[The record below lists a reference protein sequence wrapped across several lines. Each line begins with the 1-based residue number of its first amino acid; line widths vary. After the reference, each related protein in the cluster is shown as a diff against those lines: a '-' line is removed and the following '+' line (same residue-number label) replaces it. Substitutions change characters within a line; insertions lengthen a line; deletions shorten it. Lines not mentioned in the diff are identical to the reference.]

1 MFTYTE
7 IVFFTPDEAR
17 RYESI
22 TQTQPWDD
30 AGVPVDGDALL
41 LSRKQ
46 ADTLAA
52 LDHPYAGGYQSRLY
66 GCDLSGKNS
75 EQALAIWRNVLN
87 SGSRLWAGWSR
98 SHFVLVVTQAVQIER
113 LAETLR
119 RELGKLPAP

>member
-7 IVFFTPDEAR
+7 IVFFTPDEACQ
-17 RYESI
+17 YEST

-30 AGVPVDGDALL
+30 GGVPADGNALL

-52 LDHPYAGGYQSRLY
+52 LDHPYSGGYQSRLY
-66 GCDLSGKNS
+66 GCDLSGRSS
-75 EQALAIWRNVLN
+75 EQALAVWRSVLN
-87 SGSRLWAGWSR
+87 TGGRLWTGWPQ

-113 LAETLR
+113 IAEALR
-119 RELGKLPAP
+119 RELGQLSSI